1 MHSHRF
7 HRQLGLVDQPGL
19 ESLNLHLTGDADMIV
34 ATLAQIEQM
43 GACQL
48 NSGGNVTVGIPSTQS
63 IAHLNHVWQLPVV
76 NPSSW
81 KEIQDVLGPHHG
93 LSMDSERNSI
103 HLHFRTR
110 NDWNDSPDA
119 DIHLTVWNGRAVLS
133 TAPLQFNQKL
143 DRGNTLIDTSIEVAA
158 CSIALQEVLTQQ
170 GLIRSIPATDR
181 WLSLSVRVD
190 GIPPEVAVD
199 MYSSAMGN
207 ITAST
212 LPDGTGSLLRIRL
225 PLEESSPEILRALNH
240 PCLPSETLM
249 PDGWISISPIPIQI
263 QDGIV
268 IDEGPVLPPSL
279 DSARIVVLGAGG
291 LGSWAAPLFAQGV
304 VNEGLDITLIDGDDS
319 VDEHNLNRQVL
330 YRTNDIGLPKATQA
344 ATRLQSLLGFECNI
358 RGIHSRLESNHVY
371 QVEKIDGIETIS
383 LTDLFDVDSTS
394 LQVTEALDNMEVALA
409 CLDNMNSRTL
419 LNRACIDRNTHF
431 VNGGS
436 EAFAGLVEIFDSD
449 VCMTCRYGED
459 AARSREQISCQE
471 VGTRPVASIV
481 TTTAWTGAMQA
492 ALALLILCEDRNIWS
507 GPWSRGLDFKAGIV
521 QLRAIGRLPW
531 MNDDCKTH
539 A

>member
-1 MHSHRF
+1 
-7 HRQLGLVDQPGL
+7 
-19 ESLNLHLTGDADMIV
+19 MIV
-34 ATLAQIEQM
+34 AALAQIEQM

-63 IAHLNHVWQLPVV
+63 VSDLNHIWQLPVV

-81 KEIQDVLGPHHG
+81 NDIQDVLGPLHG
-93 LSMDSERNSI
+93 LSMDSEEKAL

-110 NDWNDSPDA
+110 NDWDDSPDA
-119 DIHLTVWNGRAVLS
+119 DIHLTIWNGRAVVS
-133 TAPLQFNQKL
+133 NNPLQFNQNL
-143 DRGNTLIDTSIEVAA
+143 DRGDTLIDSAIEVAA
-158 CSIALQEVLTQQ
+158 CSIALQEVLTRE

-199 MYSSAMGN
+199 MYSSSIGN
-207 ITAST
+207 VTAST

-225 PLEESSPEILRALNH
+225 PLDQTPPEILQDLYH
-240 PCLPSETLM
+240 PCLPAETLM
-249 PDGWISISPIPIQI
+249 PEGWISVSPIPIKI

-268 IDEGPVLPPSL
+268 IDDGPTLPHQL

-304 VNEGLDITLIDGDDS
+304 DNMGLHITLIDGDDS

-330 YRTNDIGLPKATQA
+330 YRKEDVGSPKSLQA
-344 ATRLQSLLGFECNI
+344 ANRLQSLLGIEPYI
-358 RGIHSRLESNHVY
+358 HGIHSRLESNHVY
-371 QVEKIDGIETIS
+371 EIEEIDGIETIS
-383 LTDLFDVDSTS
+383 LTDLFDEDSTS
-394 LQVTEALDNMEVALA
+394 LEITHALDNMEVALA

-419 LNRACIDRNTHF
+419 LNRACIDRNAHF

-436 EAFAGLVEIFDSD
+436 EAFDGLVEIFESG
-449 VCMTCRYGED
+449 VCMICRYGEE

-492 ALALLILCEDRNIWS
+492 ALALLILCEDRNICS

-521 QLRAIGRLPW
+521 QPRAIGRLPW
-531 MNDDCKTH
+531 MNGDCKTH